1 MKHEWMSILEYKF
14 NNVDNILPTKNDW
27 IRSDF
32 VILSTQF
39 YVIIKYQIQ
48 SSEWIPVGYN
58 IMQTKYIDHISS
70 IIYYQNDSAIIVAK
84 NLLVK
89 WTCGVRHHFV
99 CV

>member
-48 SSEWIPVGYN
+48 SSEWIPVGYTNRN
-58 IMQTKYIDHISS
+58 IS
-70 IIYYQNDSAIIVAK
+70 IISHQ
-84 NLLVK
+84 
-89 WTCGVRHHFV
+89 
-99 CV
+99 